1 MRNLKFISTSI
12 IVFFGLFS
20 FAQNKP
26 NITVKQVDDSFDIS
40 LKLDNINEINKVKVQ
55 GFSFTKGATNN
66 FQMEYDANKL
76 KKVKGKEIELHKLGS
91 NTDYALYTVTTYN
104 SNGEAKQLPSLKIN
118 MPAGYSKGNKL

>member
-40 LKLDNINEINKVKVQ
+40 LKLDNINEIEKVKVQ

-76 KKVKGKEIELHKLGS
+76 KKIKGKEIELHKLGS

-118 MPAGYSKGNKL
+118 MPAGYSNGNKL